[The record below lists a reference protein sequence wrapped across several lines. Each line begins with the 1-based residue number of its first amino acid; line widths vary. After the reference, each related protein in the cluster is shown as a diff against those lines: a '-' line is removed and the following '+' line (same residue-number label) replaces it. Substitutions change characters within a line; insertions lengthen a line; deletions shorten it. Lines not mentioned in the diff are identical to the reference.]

1 MQREL
6 TAAFI
11 EYLSRNLD
19 ANDRRDY
26 YGVRIDGAAANG
38 SRFELTLTFQAGER
52 YCCPEQG
59 CHAGL
64 NDPECW
70 RVLREVLGQ
79 HGLADIPK
87 MTVTRF
93 VGIIEPGAVLGWD
106 VPSRKPIV
114 SDGFTY
120 EAGPFPELDG

>member
-52 YCCPEQG
+52 Y
-59 CHAGL
+59 
-64 NDPECW
+64 
-70 RVLREVLGQ
+70 
-79 HGLADIPK
+79 
-87 MTVTRF
+87 
-93 VGIIEPGAVLGWD
+93 
-106 VPSRKPIV
+106 
-114 SDGFTY
+114 
-120 EAGPFPELDG
+120 